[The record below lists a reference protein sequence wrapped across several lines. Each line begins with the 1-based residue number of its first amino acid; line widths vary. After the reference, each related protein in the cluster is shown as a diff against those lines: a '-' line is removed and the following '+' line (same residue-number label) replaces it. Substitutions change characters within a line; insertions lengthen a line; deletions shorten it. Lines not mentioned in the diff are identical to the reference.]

1 MGRQDRRPI
10 PVCPAAAGC
19 PWLTLSLYSLC
30 SSGCL
35 PPQAPPASP
44 HRLQPAGKQRHRHTK
59 KFQCFINKI
68 LQKESVFSKV
78 AGVNTAWPDTRGLIC
93 GGTGSWPHPLEAP
106 GPPCSLCQ
114 PRSMGYGLCA
124 KIKSGGLAGH
134 GMEQLAELPADS
146 PPNLGTPS
154 RQAERRTLSLG
165 LLGLQPQAAGQ
176 HQGVGARGGGGL
188 GLGDT
193 AGRPCGPQEQRLLGL
208 LGLGSGPPG
217 RARGCGLSPGLVES
231 SGRRGWPR
239 SGLGFRGWSETGAG
253 VADSTPA
260 AGALGAGSGGRRGGH
275 VAGPGPHAGSSLP
288 PAPCGAP
295 ASRGLGLLP
304 GRQLAAAGEEG
315 GAWRSSEGS
324 AGAWRPERKETRRS
338 GAGAG
343 PEMLRLKLLPRT

>member
-93 GGTGSWPHPLEAP
+93 GGRGSWPHPLEAP

-154 RQAERRTLSLG
+154 RQAERRTLNLG
-165 LLGLQPQAAGQ
+165 LLRLQPQAAGQ

-193 AGRPCGPQEQRLLGL
+193 AGRPCGPQEQRLRGL

-217 RARGCGLSPGLVES
+217 RGRGCGLSPRPRGKLWQERMAAQRAGVPGLERDRGRGSRLNS
-231 SGRRGWPR
+231 SSRGLGGGQWGPAGRACGRPWPSRWLIFATSSLRGARLSWPR
-239 SGLGFRGWSETGAG
+239 TSPGQ
-253 VADSTPA
+253 A
-260 AGALGAGSGGRRGGH
+260 ACGGRRGRRL
-275 VAGPGPHAGSSLP
+275 AQQRRLCRSL
-288 PAPCGAP
+288 
-295 ASRGLGLLP
+295 
-304 GRQLAAAGEEG
+304 
-315 GAWRSSEGS
+315 
-324 AGAWRPERKETRRS
+324 ET
-338 GAGAG
+338 
-343 PEMLRLKLLPRT
+343 